1 MQRLHKLDQLLY
13 RSQQK
18 ACGNNAS
25 GAARLC
31 ARLPWADRSFGSQAA
46 VLGDRSSGLQIASL
60 LRQHR
65 RQIREGCCLQ
75 AYHLLLDA

>member
-1 MQRLHKLDQLLY
+1 MQRLHKFEHLLY

-25 GAARLC
+25 GVARLC
-31 ARLPWADRSFGSQAA
+31 ARLVCVDLRFGSQAA
-46 VLGDRSSGLQIASL
+46 VLGDRSSGLQIAWL

-65 RQIREGCCLQ
+65 RQIGEGCCLQ